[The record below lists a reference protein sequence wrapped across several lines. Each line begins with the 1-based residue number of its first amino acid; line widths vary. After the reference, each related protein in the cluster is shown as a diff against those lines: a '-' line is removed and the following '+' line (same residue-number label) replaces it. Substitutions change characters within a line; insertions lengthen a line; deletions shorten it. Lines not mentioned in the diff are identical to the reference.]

1 MKNLSLKKMFIC
13 VCLMAAI
20 SFIGYSAEK
29 IIQSHWTVQP
39 IKTDG
44 LSEDWSDINLNL
56 DKKTKVNYAFQNDGE
71 YLYTLFKFTD
81 PSVLSSIQTTGM
93 RVWFNLEGKNKK
105 EYGIRL
111 ITKQLTADEYI
122 DSIEK
127 RQGPL
132 PEKDKTEIRAN
143 PFYVISLSESLNKK
157 GEPVPQVSGAEN
169 SLQVNYQVIT
179 EENIVIFEMAVP
191 LKKTSDSS
199 PGIGTEPGNIIKVAF
214 EWGGVTKEMRE
225 AWMKTRGAGG
235 GGGGGSPGKIS
246 QGSAGKG
253 GGADSSGAIRS
264 QGIGSLTAL
273 NQRMKQYSFWI
284 EVQLAQKTK

>member
-29 IIQSHWTVQP
+29 MIQSHWTAQS
-39 IKTDG
+39 INIDG
-44 LSEDWSDINLNL
+44 MSQDWSDIILNL

-71 YLYTLFKFTD
+71 YLYALFKFID

-93 RVWFNLEGKNKK
+93 RMWFNLEGKNKK
-105 EYGIRL
+105 NYGVRL
-111 ITKQLTADEYI
+111 ISKQITVDEYI
-122 DSIEK
+122 ATIEK
-127 RQGPL
+127 IQGPL
-132 PEKDKTEIRAN
+132 PEKDKNEIRVN
-143 PFYVISLSESLNKK
+143 PFYIINQSEFINKK
-157 GEPVPQVSGAEN
+157 GEPVPQAPDANN
-169 SLQVNYQVIT
+169 SLPIKFQVVTQ
-179 EENIVIFEMAVP
+179 ENIVSYEMAVL

-235 GGGGGSPGKIS
+235 GGGGGSPGKIA

-264 QGIGSLTAL
+264 QGIGSLAAL
-273 NQRMKQYSFWI
+273 NQRMKKYSFWI